1 MNQASYKAF
10 RLSTMLFAVVLGL
23 QCAWLLLPEFLGV
36 DDKWAAEI
44 GVIRGDLWE
53 KLAFTYADLM
63 GDDAG
68 AGANL
73 ARARSSLDRAL
84 AEAPHRSGTWLL
96 LAELA
101 NCPALTPRKP

>member
-1 MNQASYKAF
+1 MNQASHKAF

-23 QCAWLLLPEFLGV
+23 QCAWLLLPELLGV

-63 GDDAG
+63 GDDADAEQAPISHG
-68 AGANL
+68 HGHL
-73 ARARSSLDRAL
+73 STVHSPRPPTSPEHGYCSLD
-84 AEAPHRSGTWLL
+84 
-96 LAELA
+96 
-101 NCPALTPRKP
+101 